1 MDASSNSYD
10 SKVNFSKVGSVQG
23 FIAYDHEHPNSAEK
37 LKLNVGGD
45 DRLTVTGAGNVGIG
59 ANASNPSNTLVVH
72 QDNSGG
78 VTALAIHNNATAA
91 NSSTALRF
99 FGADAD
105 TDEFEVAQ
113 IKADV
118 TDFTDDALDANLV
131 FQTRENASLSTK
143 MTIMNTGSVGIGT
156 STPTD
161 TLDVRGTIVAPLF
174 KGAINATTM
183 DLDGGTIDGATI
195 GGTTPAAA
203 TFTAA
208 TVDGSGD
215 ATLAID
221 AAANTNDSILNF
233 DVNGSTVGSVIYD
246 HNGTPTSEQM
256 KFTVNGSP
264 RLYINGDGEVGI
276 GTSSTANELDVEGSM
291 AIGASYSGSTAAPT
305 NGLIVE
311 GNVGI
316 GESSPDQDLE
326 VSNTGE
332 AEIHI
337 DGGTNAVL
345 SLDANADANSSTLQ
359 FQKAGTTEGSIVYNH
374 ESSDGSELMEF
385 TVGGSTNVYFK
396 GSERLELENPL
407 QIRTLK

>member
-1 MDASSNSYD
+1 M
-10 SKVNFSKVGSVQG
+10 
-23 FIAYDHEHPNSAEK
+23 
-37 LKLNVGGD
+37 
-45 DRLTVTGAGNVGIG
+45 TVTGAGNVGIG
-59 ANASNPSNTLVVH
+59 SNASNPSNTLVVH

-118 TDFTDDALDANLV
+118 TDFTDDALDANLA

-156 STPTD
+156 DTPTD

-174 KGAINATTM
+174 KGAFNATTM

-195 GGTTPAAA
+195 GGTTPAAG

-233 DVNGSTVGSVIYD
+233 DVNGSTVGSITYD
-246 HNGTPTSEQM
+246 HNGTPASEQM
-256 KFTVNGSP
+256 QFTVNGSP

-276 GTSSTANELDVEGSM
+276 GTSSIANELDVEGSM

-326 VSNTGE
+326 VSNSGE
-332 AEIHI
+332 AFEIHI

-345 SLDANADANSSTLQ
+345 SLDAHADANSSTLQ
-359 FQKAGTTEGSIVYNH
+359 FQKAGSTEGSIVYNH
-374 ESSDGSELMEF
+374 DGTGSAELMEF
-385 TVGGSTNVYFK
+385 TVGGSTNVYFE
-396 GSERLELENPL
+396 GSGEVGIGESAPDQDLEVSNAAEAEIHIDGGTNAILSLDANANADSSTL
-407 QIRTLK
+407 QFQKAGSTRIN